1 MNLIQPILSH
11 AKTRAH
17 APALVDGG
25 RKIRYGELAELILR
39 TATQLATLGASAGD
53 RIGLCLGDG
62 WEHVVAL
69 LAVARMGAV
78 AVPLNWRAAG
88 AEVSGLARSLSLKL
102 ALVRRDAPHAATAL
116 PLSV

>member
-25 RKIRYGELAELILR
+25 REISYGELAELILR
-39 TATQLATLGASAGD
+39 TATQLATLGAGTGD

-102 ALVRRDAPHAATAL
+102 ALVRRDAPHAL
-116 PLSV
+116 D